1 MQAFVSKV
9 VFCSVFLI
17 GLLFLGPMASTPF
30 AAEKRVGFVDIQKA
44 VISTKEW
51 KKSFETFKKDF
62 AKEKKKIKSR
72 EARIKK
78 MLADLN
84 KQSFVLDPELK
95 KKKEDKFRKEKV
107 AFERYV
113 QDKNE
118 EFGKSEKEMTQKIL
132 LKMMKVIRKIGKE
145 KKFTM
150 ILEQKVV
157 LYHDKGNDLTSLATK
172 AYDKSN
178 KQISSKFCRD
188 FYRAYCFSIKELL
201 YRLNQFKSRFSY
213 DGYK

>member
-1 MQAFVSKV
+1 MQAFFSKV
-9 VFCSVFLI
+9 VCCSVFLI
-17 GLLFLGPMASTPF
+17 GLFFFGPMITTPF

-51 KKSFETFKKDF
+51 KRSFESFKKNF

-113 QDKNE
+113 QDQNA

-132 LKMMKVIRKIGKE
+132 IKMMKVIQKIGKD

-172 AYDKSN
+172 AYDRSN
-178 KQISSKFCRD
+178 K
-188 FYRAYCFSIKELL
+188 
-201 YRLNQFKSRFSY
+201 
-213 DGYK
+213 